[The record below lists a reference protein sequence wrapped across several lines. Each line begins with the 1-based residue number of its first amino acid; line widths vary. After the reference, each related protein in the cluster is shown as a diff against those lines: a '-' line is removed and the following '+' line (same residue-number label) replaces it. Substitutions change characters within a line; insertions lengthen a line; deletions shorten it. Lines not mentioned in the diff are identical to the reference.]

1 MIFCR
6 LSEPYS
12 SSSKKIFNV
21 KKIKFLNYPKNK
33 SGQIKGKGEGQGFKN
48 SDKIFFK
55 MLQIIKLKINK
66 CLSLQQ

>member
-33 SGQIKGKGEGQGFKN
+33 SGQIKGKGEDRGLIFWSIYFLRCCKFN
-48 SDKIFFK
+48 KI
-55 MLQIIKLKINK
+55 
-66 CLSLQQ
+66 

>member
-48 SDKIFFK
+48 SDKIFLRCCKFN
-55 MLQIIKLKINK
+55 KI
-66 CLSLQQ
+66 

>member
-33 SGQIKGKGEGQGFKN
+33 SGKFKVVRDRGKPR
-48 SDKIFFK
+48 FFTK
-55 MLQIIKLKINK
+55 KFLLLLKT
-66 CLSLQQ
+66 